1 MELYFFVLLFALLVM
16 QYYSVLT
23 RFRIFKI
30 SRKVFDKKLKIA
42 QVKLIDSTFP
52 LFPII
57 DGNKFVTLLDLE
69 DNELFS
75 FIVETNDE
83 EQEIVKKIVK
93 SRDEKN
99 KLIKESKEF
108 CSLLD
113 KNIKD
118 DFFVNLELVDLPKS
132 LNKGINKEVI
142 VFIDENLLQE
152 TKLCIS
158 FEFIK
163 YFVKYYDDVVFKF
176 YSNLHKDRFEKLIE
190 KGYLGK
196 YEKIDTKILDSNQ
209 ICIDKLSEYLYSI
222 RNKKYNYYNK
232 IFDKN
237 EKLSAHQNLRKTI
250 YNQSF
255 KKNYFLNEEEIYL
268 EVGEDLRQIVKKQ
281 FQVILFRDKVFELE
295 TFLTKE
301 KDSFILETY
310 IPEDDMK
317 IKKITFNFK
326 EKSFSV
332 E

>member
-1 MELYFFVLLFALLVM
+1 
-16 QYYSVLT
+16 
-23 RFRIFKI
+23 
-30 SRKVFDKKLKIA
+30 LKIA

-57 DGNKFVTLLDLE
+57 DGNKFVTLLDLK

-75 FIVETNDE
+75 FLVETSDG

-93 SRDEKN
+93 SRD
-99 KLIKESKEF
+99 
-108 CSLLD
+108 
-113 KNIKD
+113 
-118 DFFVNLELVDLPKS
+118 FVNLELVDLPKS

-163 YFVKYYDDVVFKF
+163 YFVKYYDDVIFKF
-176 YSNLHKDRFEKLIE
+176 YSNLHKNRFEKLIE